1 MTTFDDTGFHDLLVD
16 VEETENDVTGSSQV
30 IFKFSNGWGASVV
43 QGPYTYGGPDGLFE
57 LAVLDSNGRL
67 NYDTPV
73 APDDVLGYL
82 TTEDVKEKL
91 AQIANL
97 TEAELTEFRTEKAKK
112 EFLAALKYLSTDFQD
127 VRERSPEAITTLP
140 SELRSAVESIVN
152 YFDNQEEDNA

>member
-91 AQIANL
+91 TQLALL
-97 TEAELTEFRTEKAKK
+97 TETELTEFRTERAKK
-112 EFLAALKYLSTDFQD
+112 EFLRALKFLSTDFQD

-152 YFDNQEEDNA
+152 YFDNPEEDNA

>member
-152 YFDNQEEDNA
+152 YFDNPEEDNA

>member
-127 VRERSPEAITTLP
+127 VRERCAEAITTLP

-152 YFDNQEEDNA
+152 YFDNPEEDNA

>member
-16 VEETENDVTGSSQV
+16 VEETENDFTGSSQV

-152 YFDNQEEDNA
+152 YFDNPEEDNA